1 MMNSKIKILPIYWW
15 LIDYGVFGKFTYF
28 LIDFRNSLSTNFNI
42 VAFDLNRYLVPKDL
56 NFVKKG
62 LEDFLS
68 IDRELRNIF
77 YLKDSKEHFD
87 LINYY
92 VLDGNIKLM
101 GRSEIELTPEIEKSL
116 KEKMYSYFTYRG
128 VLEETAIDY
137 VSKMFVI
144 S

>member
-1 MMNSKIKILPIYWW
+1 MNKIKTLSVFWW
-15 LIDYGVFGKFTYF
+15 FVDYGVFGKFTYF
-28 LIDFRNSLSTNFNI
+28 LIDFRDSLSTNFNI
-42 VAFDLNRYLVPKDL
+42 VAFDLNRYLVPKDP

-68 IDRELRNIF
+68 IDKELRNIF

-116 KEKMYSYFTYRG
+116 RERMYSYFMYKG
-128 VLEETAIDY
+128 VLEEKAIEY
-137 VSKMFVI
+137 VDKMFTI

>member
-1 MMNSKIKILPIYWW
+1 MENKIKTLSVFWW
-15 LIDYGVFGKFTYF
+15 FIDYGVFGKFTYF
-28 LIDFRNSLSTNFNI
+28 LIDFRDSLSTNFNI
-42 VAFDLNRYLVPKDL
+42 VAFDLDRYLLLKDP

-87 LINYY
+87 LMNYY
-92 VLDGNIKLM
+92 IRQENFKLM

-116 KEKMYSYFTYRG
+116 KEKLYIYFIRKG
-128 VLEETAIDY
+128 VFEEKAIEYID
-137 VSKMFVI
+137 KLFTI

>member
-1 MMNSKIKILPIYWW
+1 MNKIKTLSVFWW
-15 LIDYGVFGKFTYF
+15 FVDYGVFGKFTYF
-28 LIDFRNSLSTNFNI
+28 LIDFRDSLSTNFNI
-42 VAFDLNRYLVPKDL
+42 VAFDLNRYLVPKDP

-77 YLKDSKEHFD
+77 CLDSSKEHYD

-92 VLDGNIKLM
+92 ERQENLKLM
-101 GRSEIELTPEIEKSL
+101 GRSEIKLTPEIEKNL
-116 KEKMYSYFTYRG
+116 KEKLYIYFISRG
-128 VLEETAIDY
+128 VLEETAIDLIN
-137 VSKMFVI
+137 KMFTI